1 MKQLMI
7 LFLAIFALAA
17 CEKPTV
23 GFLDVKNAAFTPDTL
38 EIRTVLDPKKD
49 ANREKSQAPW
59 VSGAIR
65 SVLGT
70 DPKVYEFVSVTST
83 AGEEAAS
90 LFASELK
97 VYGNSRMEVPL
108 QPAAPKGSYRITLK
122 VRNEGYS
129 ALLPDIFTF
138 IIK

>member
-49 ANREKSQAPW
+49 ANREKNQAPW
-59 VSGAIR
+59 VSGAIQ

-70 DPKVYEFVSVTST
+70 DPKVSVTST

>member
-49 ANREKSQAPW
+49 ANREKNQAPW
-59 VSGAIR
+59 VSGAIQ

-70 DPKVYEFVSVTST
+70 DPKVY
-83 AGEEAAS
+83 
-90 LFASELK
+90 
-97 VYGNSRMEVPL
+97 
-108 QPAAPKGSYRITLK
+108 
-122 VRNEGYS
+122 
-129 ALLPDIFTF
+129 
-138 IIK
+138 

>member
-23 GFLDVKNAAFTPDTL
+23 GFLDVKNAAFTPDT
-38 EIRTVLDPKKD
+38 I
-49 ANREKSQAPW
+49 Q
-59 VSGAIR
+59 

-70 DPKVYEFVSVTST
+70 DPKVYEFVRVTST

>member
-49 ANREKSQAPW
+49 ANQAPW
-59 VSGAIR
+59 VSGAIQ

>member
-49 ANREKSQAPW
+49 ANREKNQAPW
-59 VSGAIR
+59 VSGAIQ

-70 DPKVYEFVSVTST
+70 KVYEFVRVTST

>member
-1 MKQLMI
+1 MKQLII
-7 LFLAIFALAA
+7 LFLAIFALGA

-23 GFLDVKNAAFTPDTL
+23 GFLDVKNAKFAPDTL

-49 ANREKSQAPW
+49 ANREKNQAPW
-59 VSGAIR
+59 VSGVIQNI
-65 SVLGT
+65 LGT

-108 QPAAPKGSYRITLK
+108 KPQAPKGSYKVTLK
-122 VRNEGYS
+122 VSNEGYS